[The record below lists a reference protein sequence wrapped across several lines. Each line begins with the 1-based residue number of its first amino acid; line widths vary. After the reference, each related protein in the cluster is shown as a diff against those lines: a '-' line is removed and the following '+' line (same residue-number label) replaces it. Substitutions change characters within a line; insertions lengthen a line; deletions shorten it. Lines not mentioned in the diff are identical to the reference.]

1 MKRRAANLWLSESA
15 VRYSRALSCS
25 ATTEQRAADAT
36 SSAMQWKDSKGK
48 SGATFITAFNLHAR
62 AWLKGVLQ

>member
-1 MKRRAANLWLSESA
+1 MKRRAANLWSSDSA

-25 ATTEQRAADAT
+25 ATSEQRAVDAT
-36 SSAMQWKDSKGK
+36 SSATQWKGNKGK
-48 SGATFITAFNLHAR
+48 PNGTLITAFNVHAR